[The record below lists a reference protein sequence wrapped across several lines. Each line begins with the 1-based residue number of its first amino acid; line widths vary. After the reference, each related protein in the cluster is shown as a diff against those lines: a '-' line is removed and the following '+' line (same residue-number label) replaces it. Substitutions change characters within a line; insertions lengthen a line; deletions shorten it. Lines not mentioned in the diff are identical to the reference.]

1 MITIT
6 EKEKQYLASTNIKLF
21 IDSIYS
27 KSIFYELLQEDFI
40 LKRDIQS
47 YNCIT
52 VIGLYNLVLNIIY
65 SNLEKALNL
74 KHILHNK
81 SNKNKLKVCF
91 LNSNRPYIRF
101 EINNKTKS
109 LWSNNME
116 LEYVV
121 YIEDTKL
128 ILEDKLFTSRPT
140 YNKDHYFS
148 IYPNDL
154 NEFISKILVLYNDLV
169 DNIPV

>member
-1 MITIT
+1 VITIT
-6 EKEKQYLASTNIKLF
+6 EKEKQYLASIDIKLF

-27 KSIFYELLQEDFI
+27 KSIFYELLQVDNI
-40 LKRDIQS
+40 LKRDLQS

-52 VIGLYNLVLNIIY
+52 VIGLYNFVLNIIY
-65 SNLEKALNL
+65 SNLEEALNL

-101 EINNKTKS
+101 GINNKTKS

-116 LEYVV
+116 LEYIV
-121 YIEDTKL
+121 YIKNTRL
-128 ILEDKLFTSRPT
+128 VLEDKLFISRPT
-140 YNKDHYFS
+140 YNKDHYFT
-148 IYPNDL
+148 IYPNNL
-154 NEFISKILVLYNDLV
+154 NEFISKMLMLYNDFV
-169 DNIPV
+169 DNIPI